1 MTRLTKI
8 TATETA
14 GTTAP
19 TLTRTQENKLR
30 ARLEKDSDAAI
41 AHIADISRQ
50 MDSFLESRRDTS
62 TDDESDPEGP
72 TLAFER
78 AQAHSILQQAKAHA
92 AEITAAL
99 GRIESGDYG
108 TCARCGSAIGFAR
121 LEARPSPPH
130 CIRCAS

>member
-1 MTRLTKI
+1 MTP
-8 TATETA
+8 ASN
-14 GTTAP
+14 TTAAAGAAP
-19 TLTRTQENKLR
+19 ALTRTQENKLR
-30 ARLEKDSDAAI
+30 TRLEGDAEAAV
-41 AHIADISRQ
+41 AHIRDISAQ
-50 MDSFLESRRDTS
+50 MASFLESRRDTS

-78 AQAHSILQQAKAHA
+78 AQEHSILQQAKSHS

-99 GRIESGDYG
+99 GRIDGGTYG

-121 LEARPSPPH
+121 LEARPSTPH